1 MQRAIFSLWEE
12 TPEVENFSVECSEKI
27 TEVNFPSN
35 WGRHRNNNNLVY
47 LAKLGTAKKEVNVEH
62 KIKSKREGQPTIS
75 HNTTHTKTYFS
86 LSTSGISD
94 FDSTWIKKYHWMIKR
109 KWSSLIQTHFIW
121 YLAPPPIKRTLHIA
135 ELYYFT
141 AFIKFYA

>member
-12 TPEVENFSVECSEKI
+12 TPEVENFSIECSEKI
-27 TEVNFPSN
+27 TEINFPSN

-62 KIKSKREGQPTIS
+62 KIKSKREGQLSHTILLIQK
-75 HNTTHTKTYFS
+75 HTFLCLLLGS
-86 LSTSGISD
+86 QILIVLEL
-94 FDSTWIKKYHWMIKR
+94 KKYHWMIKR